1 MSRAER
7 ANEPRVFLSSLVR
20 EDLSSLKLGHGHGRK
35 SKLSLLFGVSHV
47 VFSLLFGVSL
57 CEACPAMWLDLFF
70 CGCRH
75 SLVNV
80 QDRIF
85 FLI

>member
-1 MSRAER
+1 M
-7 ANEPRVFLSSLVR
+7 R

-57 CEACPAMWLDLFF
+57 CEAW
-70 CGCRH
+70 
-75 SLVNV
+75 SLMTIVLSSYV
-80 QDRIF
+80 ARF
-85 FLI
+85 VLLW